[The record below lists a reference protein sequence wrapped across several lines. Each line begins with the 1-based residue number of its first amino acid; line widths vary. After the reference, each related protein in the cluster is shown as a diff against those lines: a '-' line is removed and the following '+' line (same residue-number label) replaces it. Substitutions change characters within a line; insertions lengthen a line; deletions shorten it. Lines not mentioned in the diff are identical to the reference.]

1 MYVACVT
8 FPTDVLF
15 NVYVEKCQRKKLM
28 ILNNEG

>member
-15 NVYVEKCQRKKLM
+15 NVYVEKCREKKADDS
-28 ILNNEG
+28 